1 MTMEQ
6 IDFFLM
12 TVRCDTFLEAAENL
26 HIAQSTL
33 SKQIQKLESELNLTL
48 FDRTRRQAV
57 LTPAG
62 ELFLQEAAELSLQ
75 YHQML
80 QKMHPF
86 QETTRQPLRVG
97 SLPFLTQYHL
107 TSRIRAFTH
116 AHLEIEL
123 TLEECEETEL
133 MDGLQS
139 GHFDLV
145 IARDSMISLQKYHFE
160 PITEDRLCVMLPI
173 DHPFAE
179 KPALT
184 IADLAAEPLILMH
197 PYTSIYQLCMQL
209 FEKAGVKPQILRTAR
224 LESTIS
230 SVEIGEAFSL
240 FAESNFELFRHP
252 NVTAVPLLDAPPLVI
267 GAAYPLRTETM
278 KKPALKSFS
287 SFIQDPT

>member
-1 MTMEQ
+1 MTLEQ

-12 TVRCDTFLEAAENL
+12 AVRCDTFLEAAENL

-33 SKQIQKLESELNLTL
+33 SKQIQKLETELNLPL

-80 QKMHPF
+80 QKMHHF

-116 AHLEIEL
+116 VHPEIEL

-160 PITEDRLCVMLPI
+160 PIT
-173 DHPFAE
+173 
-179 KPALT
+179 
-184 IADLAAEPLILMH
+184 
-197 PYTSIYQLCMQL
+197 
-209 FEKAGVKPQILRTAR
+209 
-224 LESTIS
+224 
-230 SVEIGEAFSL
+230 
-240 FAESNFELFRHP
+240 
-252 NVTAVPLLDAPPLVI
+252 
-267 GAAYPLRTETM
+267 
-278 KKPALKSFS
+278 
-287 SFIQDPT
+287 

>member
-1 MTMEQ
+1 MTLEQ

-12 TVRCDTFLEAAENL
+12 AVRCDTFLEAAENL

-33 SKQIQKLESELNLTL
+33 SKQIQKLETELNLPL

-62 ELFLQEAAELSLQ
+62 ELFLQE
-75 YHQML
+75 
-80 QKMHPF
+80 MHPF